1 MSSQCF
7 SFCCVK
13 FLHGFI
19 MVLKWGITIANKA
32 LAILSPNPIM
42 LHVASRYNQCEVT
55 DKLLNKAFITPA
67 VLSVSCNHVPYH
79 L

>member
-7 SFCCVK
+7 SCCCVK
-13 FLHGFI
+13 FLCGFF
-19 MVLKWGITIANKA
+19 MALKWGITIADKA
-32 LAILSPNPIM
+32 LAVLSPNPIR
-42 LHVASRYNQCEVT
+42 LHVASRYSQCEVT

-67 VLSVSCNHVPYH
+67 VLPVNYNPVPYQ